1 MWLMSP
7 PCQPHTR
14 QNNTKKR
21 DLNDKRSA
29 ALIHLIEIMETIITP
44 PSFFLLENVVN
55 FESSE
60 SCKLLTKALKNRG
73 YGFKVFNLSPTDLGI
88 PNTRPRIFLLASRD
102 SRTSFVLPP
111 SMTATNRCKEIR
123 DCVNPANDT
132 IDAFLV
138 PKHTLEASGSF
149 SFDIVTSSSQ
159 RSACFTHSYYR
170 YMKGTGSILLMD
182 KDLAKKKFAGHT
194 NSLDYMISTQ
204 KHEDV
209 LVNGT
214 GISNVDKKR
223 KRGECEKTV
232 DEDAPGQSRGTL
244 PWYDPF
250 VNKLRYFS
258 PNEIASLLG
267 FPSTFEF
274 PTGVSLKKQYALVG
288 NSLHVS
294 LVTEL
299 LKLFLP
305 A

>member
-14 QNNTKKR
+14 QNDTKKR

-29 ALIHLIEIMETIITP
+29 ALTHIIDIIETITTP
-44 PSFFLLENVVN
+44 PSYLLLENVVN

-60 SCKLLTKALKNRG
+60 SCKMLTRALKNRG
-73 YGFKVFNLSPTDLGI
+73 YEFKLFNLSPTDLGI

-102 SRTSFVLPP
+102 SKSSFVLPP
-111 SMTATNRCKEIR
+111 VLTAAKQCKEIR
-123 DCVNPANDT
+123 NCVNSANDT
-132 IDAFLV
+132 VDAFVV
-138 PKHTLEASGSF
+138 PKSTLEASGSF
-149 SFDIVTSSSQ
+149 SFDIVTPSSS

-182 KDLAKKKFAGHT
+182 DDLGKKMFAGYT

-204 KHEDV
+204 NHV
-209 LVNGT
+209 GVPRQGS
-214 GISNVDKKR
+214 GISNSIEKKR
-223 KRGECEKTV
+223 KRGRCEETI
-232 DEDAPGQSRGTL
+232 DEKVSGETSS
-244 PWYDPF
+244 WYGPF

-299 LKLFLP
+299 LKLFFP
-305 A
+305 K